1 MCKICNKIIKN
12 LPNIHSWSLL
22 GAPWGPFWQLLG
34 TKMRPKGAQEHPE
47 DANMG
52 QLGSTWLQLGGPE
65 PPKSFPNAAQD
76 PFQIHFYNKFG
87 AFVAPFSICTDFHL
101 IL

>member
-1 MCKICNKIIKN
+1 M
-12 LPNIHSWSLL
+12 
-22 GAPWGPFWQLLG
+22 PWGPCWQLLG

-76 PFQIHFYNKFG
+76 PSRSTFTTSLALLSPLS
-87 AFVAPFSICTDFHL
+87 AFALIFVGFFSDFKKL
-101 IL
+101 ET